1 MVDEDVDVDADKDN
15 KGADAAQQS
24 SAGKEEE
31 WELLEDLEADTPPP
45 PTTTY
50 SEQPGPTINL
60 TGDAEPYKFFRLFF
74 DDTLLEMIKDGT
86 NEYARHRI
94 AGKENTGS

>member
-1 MVDEDVDVDADKDN
+1 MVDEDVDADKDN

-24 SAGKEEE
+24 SAGKRKNGNS
-31 WELLEDLEADTPPP
+31 WKTSRQTLPPSN
-45 PTTTY
+45 TTY